1 MLSEKRNK
9 KDLLKVL
16 IVVFGLLIFQA
27 WDILYKNIEAEIDG
41 SYRIDS
47 LFNEP
52 PSSSTAVAV
61 IASDNALLSKPAS
74 VSSNNLTYQQIREMV
89 LVAINQV
96 GGIEKYV
103 QAGDTVLLKPNIVGA
118 KLTGDGEN
126 TDIRVVK
133 AIISIIYEKYGNQC
147 KFYIGEGSARSN
159 ATMKGAGWVAAGYP
173 ALFTDPDMAGIRFEL
188 LDLNDEAAGGANVIK
203 APSKAA
209 LAHPM
214 GGSYYIHKFLVSPRI
229 KFINVPV
236 LKMHEPGI
244 TCALKNQ
251 VGIAAGA
258 RYGWNKMQGG
268 PGGKFVHHAQF
279 TSAYNYKTWQDEEI
293 VDLCSAMSH
302 FTLNIVDALL
312 CLETQKTLMSG
323 ATNQVRLN
331 TIIAG
336 PDPVAVD
343 HVCAR
348 IIGAN
353 PDDIDHITLA
363 AKIGLGT
370 NDPDS
375 ILIIGENIKSKY
387 QYRFK
392 RGSIHGQF
400 GQSNR
405 VWLVSPAFSYSN
417 MSNDYLGGEATANPS
432 KGDAGWSVPVFFF
445 DDRIDLN
452 SYLKP
457 PLNTVA
463 YCFSHFYMPHARNQV
478 EMWLNSDEDLMVW
491 LNGDRVYSYTGSR
504 PNGNLVTDKIKV
516 NLKAGENRLLVKALQ
531 RSGLFDFSLN
541 ICEPET
547 DGNRVEGLR
556 FFIKNYNEPAAIT
569 TALPPAA
576 LSSVNLFYV
585 EGKVLKVRDVSVR
598 EIAVFSLNGT
608 KMLST
613 TNNQLNIGNLSPG
626 NYIVQIQTADGK
638 IVSRKFFWERS

>member
-1 MLSEKRNK
+1 MSIKSQNKHFLKILIIMLG
-9 KDLLKVL
+9 VL
-16 IVVFGLLIFQA
+16 GFQA
-27 WDILYKNIEAEIDG
+27 WDILYKNIEVVVDG

-47 LFNEP
+47 LFNAS
-52 PSSSTAVAV
+52 PSSSTVVSV
-61 IASDNALLSKPAS
+61 IASDNQLLSNPAS
-74 VSSNNLTYQQIREMV
+74 VSSENLTYAQIREMV
-89 LVAINQV
+89 EVAVDLV
-96 GGIEKYV
+96 GGIKKFV
-103 QAGDTVLLKPNIVGA
+103 QSGDTVLIKPNIVGA

-133 AIISIIYEKYGNQC
+133 AIISLIYEAYGNQC
-147 KFYIGEGSARSN
+147 KLFIAEGSARSN
-159 ATMKGAGWVAAGYP
+159 ATMMGEGWVAAGYP
-173 ALFTDPDMAGIRFEL
+173 ALASDPDMAGIRFEL
-188 LDLNDEAAGGANVIK
+188 LDLNDEAAGGANVVH

-214 GGSYYIHKFLVSPRI
+214 GGSYWIHKYLVSPRI

-258 RYGWNKMQGG
+258 KYGWNKMKGG
-268 PGGKFVHHAQF
+268 SGGKFVHHAQF

-302 FTLNIVDALL
+302 FTLNVVDALL

-323 ATNQVRLN
+323 AINQVRLN

-336 PDPVAVD
+336 ADPVAVD

-353 PDDIDHITLA
+353 PDDVDHITLA

-387 QYRFK
+387 EYRFK

-405 VWLVSPAFSYSN
+405 VWLVSPAFTYTSMN
-417 MSNDYLGGEATANPS
+417 NDYLGGEATANPS
-432 KGDAGWSVPVFFF
+432 NGDAAWSVPVYFF

-491 LNGDRVYSYTGSR
+491 LNGERVYSYTGSR

-516 NLKAGENRLLVKALQ
+516 NLKAGENRLLIKVLQ

-556 FFIKNYNEPAAIT
+556 FYVKNYNEPAAIT
-569 TALPPAA
+569 TALSPAV
-576 LSSVNLFYV
+576 LSSENLIYI
-585 EGKVLKVRDVSVR
+585 EGNVLKVRDISVR
-598 EIAVFSLNGT
+598 EILVFSLNGT

-613 TNNQLNIGNLSPG
+613 THNQLNIGNLSPG
-626 NYIVQIQTADGK
+626 NYIAQIFTTEGK
-638 IVSRKFFWERS
+638 IVSRKFYRD

>member
-1 MLSEKRNK
+1 
-9 KDLLKVL
+9 
-16 IVVFGLLIFQA
+16 VV
-27 WDILYKNIEAEIDG
+27 DG
-41 SYRIDS
+41 SYRIDT
-47 LFNEP
+47 LF
-52 PSSSTAVAV
+52 TAQPAPATTVAV
-61 IASDNALLSKPAS
+61 IASDNALLSKP
-74 VSSNNLTYQQIREMV
+74 VSLSSSTLTYQQIREMV
-89 LVAINQV
+89 LLAINQV
-96 GGIEKYV
+96 GGIASYV
-103 QAGDTVLLKPNIVGA
+103 QPGDTVLIKPNIVGA

-133 AIISIIYEKYGNQC
+133 SIISIIYELYGNQC
-147 KFYIGEGSARSN
+147 KLYIAEGSARSN

-173 ALFTDPDMAGIRFEL
+173 ALYSDPDMAGIQFEL
-188 LDLNDEAAGGANVIK
+188 LDLNDEVAGGANIVFAK
-203 APSKAA
+203 SEAN

-214 GGSYYIHKFLVSPRI
+214 GDSYWIHKYLISPGI

-258 RYGWNKMQGG
+258 KYGWNKMSGG
-268 PGGKFVHHAQF
+268 SGGKFVHHAQF

-302 FTLNIVDALL
+302 FTLNVVDALL

-336 PDPVAVD
+336 ADPVAVD

-353 PDDIDHITLA
+353 PDDVDHITLA

-375 ILIIGENIKSKY
+375 ILITGENIASKY

-405 VWLVSPAFSYSN
+405 VWLVSPAFTYTN
-417 MSNDYLGGEATANPS
+417 MSNDYLGGESVASPS
-432 KGDAGWSVPVFFF
+432 KADASWSAPVYFF

-452 SYLKP
+452 SFLNP
-457 PLNTVA
+457 PVNTVA
-463 YCFSHFYMPHARNQV
+463 YCFSHFYMPKARNQV

-516 NLKAGENRLLVKALQ
+516 NLKVGENRLLVKALQ

-556 FFIKNYNEPAAIT
+556 FYIKDYNEPAALT
-569 TALPPAA
+569 TALPKVNISDKSLQNVIVIAGDMLIVKELNVQKLSIFSVSGSEL
-576 LSSVNLFYV
+576 LSSFQ
-585 EGKVLKVRDVSVR
+585 
-598 EIAVFSLNGT
+598 
-608 KMLST
+608 
-613 TNNQLNIGNLSPG
+613 NQLTFSALSPG
-626 NYIVQIQTADGK
+626 NYIARIQTAEGK
-638 IVSRKFFWERS
+638 VFSGKFLKE